1 PDAHSRS
8 RTRVLGKGDR
18 PLDRLA
24 AEPLVRLTIRASA
37 ADAPAVL
44 AEACDLLGAGCRERA
59 LPDGGAALDFWL
71 PTAAAPSPETLRAA
85 LAQRGWPVAVE
96 AAPER
101 ADWQA
106 ALRAFHQPVEI
117 GGRLLLRPPWE
128 PAREGLLD
136 VVIDPGM
143 AFGTGQHA
151 TTRGCLELL
160 LGVPPGSL
168 VDVGCGSGVLAI
180 AACRLGHAPVRAL
193 DRDPLAI
200 EATLA
205 NAAVNGVGLQAELWA
220 LGTDPVPSADTVLA
234 NLTADLM
241 APLAAAVAARRPRS
255 AILSGLRPH
264 EVPGAVDAW
273 APLGLEPGAT
283 IADPQWASVLL
294 VASPDV
300 RGRR

>member
-1 PDAHSRS
+1 
-8 RTRVLGKGDR
+8 
-18 PLDRLA
+18 
-24 AEPLVRLTIRASA
+24 
-37 ADAPAVL
+37 VL

-59 LPDGGAALDFWL
+59 LPDGGTALDFWL
-71 PTAAAPSPETLRAA
+71 PVGAAPAPEAVRTA
-85 LAQRGWPVAVE
+85 LAERGWSVAVE

-106 ALRAFHQPVEI
+106 AIRDFHRPVEI

-160 LGVPPGSL
+160 LRVPPGSL
-168 VDVGCGSGVLAI
+168 ADVGCGSGVLAI
-180 AACRLGHAPVRAL
+180 AACRLGHGPVWAL

-205 NAAVNGVGLQAELWA
+205 NAAANGVDGRLAVQLAA
-220 LGTDPVPSADTVLA
+220 IGAGTVPSADAVLA

-241 APLAAAVAARRPRS
+241 APLAAAVSARPPRR
-255 AILSGLRPH
+255 AVLSGLRPSR
-264 EVPGAVDAW
+264 GW
-273 APLGLEPGAT
+273 RAPWP
-283 IADPQWASVLL
+283 
-294 VASPDV
+294 
-300 RGRR
+300 RGRRSASRRGRRSPTASGRACCW

>member
-1 PDAHSRS
+1 
-8 RTRVLGKGDR
+8 
-18 PLDRLA
+18 
-24 AEPLVRLTIRASA
+24 
-37 ADAPAVL
+37 VL

-160 LGVPPGSL
+160 LRVPPGSL

-180 AACRLGHAPVRAL
+180 AACRLGHAPVVAL

-200 EATLA
+200 DATLA
-205 NAAVNGVGLQAELWA
+205 NAAANGVEARLVAQLVAIGDGA
-220 LGTDPVPSADTVLA
+220 VPPADAVLA
-234 NLTADLM
+234 NLTADMM
-241 APLAAAVAARRPRS
+241 APLASAVAARPPLR
-255 AILSGLRPH
+255 AILSGLRPY
-264 EVPGAVDAW
+264 ELAGAVAAW
-273 APLGLEPGAT
+273 APLGLAPAAT
-283 IADPQWASVLL
+283 IADGEWASVLL
-294 VASPDV
+294 VASPAV

>member
-1 PDAHSRS
+1 
-8 RTRVLGKGDR
+8 VDR
-18 PLDRLA
+18 PA
-24 AEPLVRLTIRASA
+24 AEPLIRLTVRAA
-37 ADAPAVL
+37 AEDAPAVL

-59 LPDGGAALDFWL
+59 LPDGGAALDFWM
-71 PTAAAPSPETLRAA
+71 PAAAAPAPEALRAA
-85 LAQRGWPVAVE
+85 LAARGWAVAVE
-96 AAPER
+96 AEEER
-101 ADWQA
+101 DDWRA
-106 ALRAFHQPVEI
+106 AIRDFHRPVEI

-160 LGVPPGSL
+160 LRVPPGSL

-205 NAAVNGVGLQAELWA
+205 NAAANGVELEARLVA
-220 LGTDPVPSADTVLA
+220 LGVESVPPADAVLA

-241 APLAAAVAARRPRS
+241 APLAAAVAARPPRR

-264 EVPGAVDAW
+264 EVAGAVAPW
-273 APLGLEPGAT
+273 APLGLEPAAR
-283 IADPQWASVLL
+283 IADGEWASVLL
-294 VASPDV
+294 VASPAV
-300 RGRR
+300 KGPR